1 MEVMYAE
8 PDLIRRL
15 AVGERPV
22 FEVLYHRYK
31 QPVYANIRKMV
42 KDEEAAEDILQE
54 VFIALW
60 ENRHVLDPAKG
71 AGGWLFVVSYN
82 KAASYLKKQLR
93 EAAILEPE
101 IDLAELAIA
110 DEPADEELAGL
121 QLALVEEA
129 VRHLPARK
137 QAVFRLCRF
146 EGKTAEEVA
155 AVTGISVAS
164 VKDYLKQSTRFIRE
178 YIHAGPPSAQA
189 LAVAGLLV
197 LLELP

>member
-1 MEVMYAE
+1 MQVHRSDAE
-8 PDLIRRL
+8 QLEALTRDRVD
-15 AVGERPV
+15 AY
-22 FEVLYHRYK
+22 EVLYHRYK
-31 QPVYANIRKMV
+31 QPVFANIRKMV
-42 KDEEAAEDILQE
+42 KDPDAAEDILQE

-60 ENRHVLDPAKG
+60 ENRHTIDQAKG

-82 KAASYLKKQLR
+82 KSASYLKKKLR
-93 EAAILEPE
+93 EAALLESE
-101 IDLAELAIA
+101 TDLADLAIA
-110 DEPADEELAGL
+110 DEPANDELTSL

-146 EGKTAEEVA
+146 EGKSVEEVA
-155 AVTGISVAS
+155 ADTGISVAS
-164 VKDYLKQSTRFIRE
+164 VKDYLKQSTRFIRD
-178 YIHAGPPSAQA
+178 YVQAGPPSAQA